1 MRSAPKPVRA
11 SGVAIAVALA
21 LGGVVTVPAYAQNSA
36 SAVEEIIVTARKK
49 EESIQDVP
57 VAVSAISESLIQDLA
72 LQDLQDISKITAG
85 LLFDNEFSRQS
96 NRPVIRGQANI
107 LGDSGVAYFID
118 GVYITGSIA
127 DYDLNEIERIEVVKG
142 PQSALYGRNTYSG
155 AINIITRSPGDE
167 FGGRIQVEISEDD
180 QFELSAGISGPL
192 IGDTLSGGIN
202 LRHFELGGPFT
213 NEFDGNPIG
222 EQESTSM
229 SGVLEWTPSDRFR
242 ARLRAYY
249 ADLNDGQAALFHQSS
264 TENNCFQDNGAL
276 YGGLGRYFCG
286 TVEPGAINT
295 DVRFQAPNARLESE
309 KLQTSLRLD
318 IDLTDELSL
327 TSITGYNRDDTIDI
341 SDGDYQPTS
350 FQTAVFTPGGFP
362 FAGFPVPPFS
372 FGYVGSIVDFTFANL
387 GEEEDISQELR
398 LSFQGEGVEWLLGAY
413 YFKQNSLSQS
423 IRDLPAGAA
432 GAAGASFGA
441 AFGQQAAL
449 CAQNPICGSIVP
461 FFGPTIDVPRDASDL
476 SIENTALFGLVSFDL
491 SDTWGVTVE
500 GRFQDEEIEQSALAQ
515 DLGGPVTN
523 TVNPSASFD
532 SFSPRVTVDWQ
543 ANDNSLLYALYAEGT
558 KPGGFN
564 GVVAIEAGLPTFEEE
579 EVTSFEIGSKN
590 LWYDGQLTAN
600 FSLFFNQVDG
610 YQLTQNARSGANT
623 TSATVNAGDA
633 DINGLEA
640 EFLYRPVAIEGLTVT
655 FNYAYTDAEFSSG
668 FDENQ
673 GVLLDAADDG
683 LINCSTGD
691 QFPDPNDPTACN
703 ASLFGSIAG
712 NQIPR
717 TAEHMAFF
725 DVDLRRPLE
734 GSEWTFFVGGN
745 LSFESSKFAQV
756 HNQAETGETTLVN
769 ARFGFENENFQVNF
783 WGRNLTGEDSTPLV
797 LRYAD
802 AAGSFRR
809 SFVGTQRRDTYF
821 GVTATARF

>member
-1 MRSAPKPVRA
+1 MRSAVA
-11 SGVAIAVALA
+11 SARLSGAALLVLLA
-21 LGGVVTVPAYAQNSA
+21 LGVAMPAPIVAQEDA
-36 SAVEEIIVTARKK
+36 ATLDELIVTARKK

-57 VAVSAISESLIQDLA
+57 VAVTAISESLIQDLA
-72 LQDLQDISKITAG
+72 LQDLSDISKITAG

-167 FGGRIQVEISEDD
+167 FGGRVQIEISEDD
-180 QFELSAGISGPL
+180 QFELSAGVSGPI

-202 LRHFELGGPFT
+202 LRYFELGGPFT

-229 SGVLEWTPSDRFR
+229 SGVLEWTPNDRFR

-264 TENNCFQDNGAL
+264 AENNCFIDNGSF

-286 TVEPGAINT
+286 TVEPGEINT
-295 DVRFQAPNARLESE
+295 DVRLQAPNARLESE
-309 KLQTSLRLD
+309 KLQTSLLLD
-318 IDLTDELSL
+318 FDITDSLSL

-341 SDGDYQPTS
+341 SDGDYQSTR
-350 FQTAVFTPGGFP
+350 FQALNFTPTPFPLGGPVF
-362 FAGFPVPPFS
+362 GFVN
-372 FGYVGSIVDFTFANL
+372 GSTGNVDFTFADQ

-398 LSFQGEGVEWLLGAY
+398 LAFRGERVEWLLGGY
-413 YFKQNSLSQS
+413 YFKQDSLSKS
-423 IRDLPAGAA
+423 IRSLPDGAQA
-432 GAAGASFGA
+432 TAQANIDAEA
-441 AFGQQAAL
+441 AAL
-449 CAQNPICGSIVP
+449 QGICAPACFAVVP
-461 FFGPTIDVPRDASDL
+461 LGPVFVSVPRDRSDL
-476 SIENTALFGLVSFDL
+476 EIENTALFGLVTFNV
-491 SDTWGVTVE
+491 SDTISVTVE
-500 GRFQDEEIEQSALAQ
+500 GRYQEEDIEQVAIAQ
-515 DLGGPVTN
+515 DLGGPETN
-523 TVNPSASFD
+523 RVNPTASFD
-532 SFSPRVTVDWQ
+532 SFTPRVTVDWQ
-543 ANDNSLLYALYAEGT
+543 RTDNSLLYALYAEGT

-564 GVVAIEAGLPTFEEE
+564 GVVAIEAGLPTFDEE
-579 EVTSFEIGSKN
+579 EVTSFEFGSKN
-590 LWYDGQLTAN
+590 VWFDDQLTAN

-610 YQLTQNARSGANT
+610 YQLTQNARSGTNT

-640 EFLYRPVAIEGLTVT
+640 EFMYRPHGIEGLTVT
-655 FNYAYTDAEFSSG
+655 LNYAYTDAEFSSG

-683 LINCSTGD
+683 LVNCSTGD
-691 QFPDPNDPTACN
+691 QFPSDPPDPTECN
-703 ASLFGSIAG
+703 QSLFGSIDG
-712 NQIPR
+712 KTIPR
-717 TAEHMAFF
+717 TAEHMTFL

-734 GSEWTFFVGGN
+734 GTDWTFFVGGN
-745 LSFESSKFAQV
+745 LSYESSKYAQV
-756 HNQAETGETTLVN
+756 HNEAETGATTLLN
-769 ARFGFENENFQVNF
+769 ARFGFENENFAINF

-802 AAGSFRR
+802 GAASFRR
-809 SFVGTQRRDTYF
+809 SFVGTLRRDTYF

>member
-1 MRSAPKPVRA
+1 MRSDTKPVRIRH
-11 SGVAIAVALA
+11 VAAAVAVAL
-21 LGGVVTVPAYAQNSA
+21 GGTYAPLAYAQDS
-36 SAVEEIIVTARKK
+36 VTLDEIIVTARKK
-49 EESIQDVP
+49 EESIQDIP
-57 VAVSAISESLIQDLA
+57 VAVSAISESLIQDLT
-72 LQDLQDISKITAG
+72 LQDLSDISKLTAG

-107 LGDSGVAYFID
+107 LGDSGVSYFID

-127 DYDLNEIERIEVVKG
+127 DYDLNEIERLEIVKG

-155 AINIITRSPGDE
+155 AINIITRSPGEE
-167 FGGRIQVEISEDD
+167 FSGRVQVEVSEDD

-192 IGDTLSGGIN
+192 IDGVLSGGVN

-213 NEFDGNPIG
+213 NEFDGNEIG
-222 EQESTSM
+222 EQESTSA
-229 SGVLEWTPSDRFR
+229 SAVLEWTPTDSIR

-249 ADLNDGQAALFHQSS
+249 ADLNDGQAALFHQSALD
-264 TENNCFQDNGAL
+264 NNCFTDNGAL
-276 YGGLGRYFCG
+276 YGGGGRYFCG
-286 TVEPGAINT
+286 TVEPGEINT
-295 DVRFQAPNARLESE
+295 DVRFQAPDARLESE

-318 IDLTDELSL
+318 FELNEQSSL
-327 TSITGYNRDDTIDI
+327 TSITGYNRDDSIDI

-372 FGYVGSIVDFTFANL
+372 FGYVGTIVDFTFANL

-398 LSFQGEGVEWLLGAY
+398 YSYDGDNLDVLLGAY
-413 YFKQNSLSQS
+413 YFKQDSLSQS

-432 GAAGASFGA
+432 GAAGANFGA
-441 AFGQQAAL
+441 AFGEQIGL

-476 SIENTALFGLVSFDL
+476 EIENTALFGLVSFDL
-491 SDTWGVTVE
+491 TDTLSITAE
-500 GRFQDEEIEQSALAQ
+500 ARFQEEDIEQAAVAQ
-515 DLGGPVTN
+515 DLGGPITN
-523 TVNPSASFD
+523 RVNASASFD
-532 SFSPRVTVDWQ
+532 SFSPRFTVDYK
-543 ANDNSLLYALYAEGT
+543 AGENSLLYALYAEGT

-564 GVVAIEAGLPTFEEE
+564 GVVAIDAGLPTFDEE
-579 EVTSFEIGSKN
+579 EVTSFELGSKN
-590 LWYDGQLTAN
+590 VWANGQLTAN
-600 FSLFFNQVDG
+600 FSLFFNQIDG

-640 EFLYRPVAIEGLTVT
+640 EFSYRPVNVEGLTVT
-655 FNYAYTDAEFSSG
+655 FNYAYTDAEFTDG
-668 FDENQ
+668 VDENQ
-673 GVLLDAADDG
+673 GVLNDAADNG
-683 LINCSTGD
+683 LVDCSIGD

-703 ASLFGSIAG
+703 ESLFGSIDG
-712 NQIPR
+712 NQVPR
-717 TAEHMAFF
+717 TAEHQAFL
-725 DVDLRRPLE
+725 DVDLRRPLAGTDWE
-734 GSEWTFFVGGN
+734 FFVGGN
-745 LSFESSKFAQV
+745 VSFESSKFAQV

-769 ARFGFENENFQVNF
+769 ARFGFQNEQFAINF

-802 AAGSFRR
+802 GAESFRR
-809 SFVGTQRRDTYF
+809 SFVGTLRRDTYY
-821 GVTATARF
+821 GVTATVRF